1 MAAKTAEQKA
11 AEAKAAEE
19 QKAAEEATAAEEQK
33 AAEAKAADE
42 AAAAQAAA
50 DEKPEDEK
58 PADEKPEDP
67 QGFTGDT
74 IPAAATSAPPV
85 ENAEAIAEA
94 ASPASV
100 TSDDGLAPFRPPQ
113 TRHTAWTLNTL
124 AESEGGSELGVEQTS
139 GNADLTK
146 DPADR
151 NDEAE

>member
-11 AEAKAAEE
+11 EEAKAAEE

-33 AAEAKAADE
+33 AAEAKAAEE

-50 DEKPEDEK
+50 DG
-58 PADEKPEDP
+58 KPEDP